1 MFVNRLLANVLHS
14 NMYVAF
20 LSVLSFWFYLDYL
33 CYELQYICLEFKPR
47 CYLLPDKLSCCH
59 FAQISELHKALA
71 EVKSLPRDITHI
83 DPRNIRASHSV
94 LKNTEKGTSN
104 TRGSFRSRATL
115 PENMSQLSNCQFPRR
130 DQLRE
135 SLSAPVPLPVPNAAS
150 TSAEEGQ
157 LQPSLPSSHLV
168 FLAHLVEKSKMLPS
182 DSIFSIGER
191 LKRHEIHPHILGVQ
205 AWSKR
210 RSCGPQWI
218 RPKQFP
224 QTGQ

>member
-1 MFVNRLLANVLHS
+1 MDNQHKHGGSDSRESHGL
-14 NMYVAF
+14 
-20 LSVLSFWFYLDYL
+20 
-33 CYELQYICLEFKPR
+33 
-47 CYLLPDKLSCCH
+47 
-59 FAQISELHKALA
+59 QISELHKALA

-83 DPRNIRASHSV
+83 DPRNIRASLSV

-224 QTGQ
+224 QTGSTTEWFFEDLVDLQRKLFLGASKQTGFQRNKN